1 MLSPTTFAML
11 QTRSQ
16 IEHSCQTTLCFCW
29 SPLHWQPRCVNTG
42 GLYKYMR
49 GLHDVWARPYCEADT
64 GNAGFVSNIWSLFF
78 VFSLAAQVWILPERT
93 ANHKPPSRQACTLPA
108 VWERLVWKP
117 LITGARSTARPGIAT
132 VWKFVNRCP
141 FVLTSHQVLA
151 EQWAPRGPWAAPGTF
166 LISPPS
172 GEPLWSAGGLGGE
185 KLDVGD
191 GGHAGDNWSCRS

>member
-1 MLSPTTFAML
+1 MLSPTTFALL

-16 IEHSCQTTLCFCW
+16 IEHSCQTALCFCW

-49 GLHDVWARPYCEADT
+49 GLHDVWTRPYCEADT

-108 VWERLVWKP
+108 VW
-117 LITGARSTARPGIAT
+117 GTARMETSDYGCSQHSTTRYRNRMEICQSMPIRPDISSGPG
-132 VWKFVNRCP
+132 
-141 FVLTSHQVLA
+141 
-151 EQWAPRGPWAAPGTF
+151 WAV
-166 LISPPS
+166 SPQ
-172 GEPLWSAGGLGGE
+172 GA
-185 KLDVGD
+185 VGRAWD
-191 GGHAGDNWSCRS
+191 FPD